1 MVNLAQYSPSKL
13 DRLSCV
19 NLADASMTQNE
30 IEHWICVE
38 NIARFQKILNEPTDK
53 APRNQIEDLLTREL
67 AKLLKMFPD

>member
-1 MVNLAQYSPSKL
+1 
-13 DRLSCV
+13 
-19 NLADASMTQNE
+19 MTQNE